1 MINILDNT
9 PNQPPKFRKKI
20 EMPHVERTALIVKLS
35 LKLHHRIIWR

>member
-9 PNQPPKFRKKI
+9 LNQPPKVRKKI
-20 EMPHVERTALIVKLS
+20 EMLHVERTALIVKLS